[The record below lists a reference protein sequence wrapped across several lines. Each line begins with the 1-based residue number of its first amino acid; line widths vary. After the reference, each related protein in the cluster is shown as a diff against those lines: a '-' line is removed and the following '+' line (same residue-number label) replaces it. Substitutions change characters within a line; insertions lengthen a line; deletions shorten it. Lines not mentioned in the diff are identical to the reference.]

1 MHIVLPTIVLVFTY
15 LALSASVEPGNVLL
29 AVAIAVG
36 ILAAVRPGRYQVN
49 WRQVP
54 VSLLA
59 AVRYTLRLL
68 FNMFRSGLQMAR
80 IILDPKL
87 PLKSGIVAI
96 PTGCATEISRA
107 LSAHA
112 ISLPPGEL
120 FIEMD
125 QSGTMF
131 IHTLDVETTLA
142 QSNTAQKAQRELL
155 QKIFE

>member
-1 MHIVLPTIVLVFTY
+1 MHIVLPIIVLVFTY
-15 LALSASVEPGNVLL
+15 LALSASVEPANVLL
-29 AVAIAVG
+29 GVAIAVG
-36 ILAAVRPGRYQVN
+36 ILAAVRPHRYQVN

-54 VSLLA
+54 ASLV
-59 AVRYTLRLL
+59 AVLRYTLRLL
-68 FNMFRSGLQMAR
+68 FNMFRSGLQMTR

-107 LSAHA
+107 LSTHA

-125 QSGTMF
+125 KTGTMF

-142 QSNTAQKAQRELL
+142 QSGAAQKAQRELL

>member
-1 MHIVLPTIVLVFTY
+1 MHIILPFIVLVFTY
-15 LALSASVEPGNVLL
+15 LALSASDEPANMVLGI
-29 AVAIAVG
+29 AIALG
-36 ILAAVRPGRYQVN
+36 ILAALRPRRYRVN

-54 VSLLA
+54 TSLLA
-59 AVRYTLRLL
+59 VLRYTLRLL
-68 FNMFRSGLQMAR
+68 FNMFRSGLQMTR

-96 PTGCATEISRA
+96 PSGCASEVSRA

-125 QSGTMF
+125 RAGTMF
-131 IHTLDVETTLA
+131 IHTLDVETTLRQA
-142 QSNTAQKAQRELL
+142 GPSQEMQRELL
-155 QKIFE
+155 KRIFE

>member
-1 MHIVLPTIVLVFTY
+1 MHIILPFIVLVFTY
-15 LALSASVEPGNVLL
+15 LVLSANDEPANMLL
-29 AVAIAVG
+29 GTAIAVG
-36 ILAAVRPGRYQVN
+36 ILVALRPKRYRVN

-54 VSLLA
+54 ASLLA
-59 AVRYTLRLL
+59 VLRYTLRLL
-68 FNMFRSGLQMAR
+68 FNMFKSGLQMAR

-96 PTGCATEISRA
+96 PSGCASEVSRA

-125 QSGTMF
+125 RTGTMF
-131 IHTLDVETTLA
+131 IHTLDVETTLRRA
-142 QSNTAQKAQRELL
+142 GPSQEMQRELL
-155 QKIFE
+155 KRIFE